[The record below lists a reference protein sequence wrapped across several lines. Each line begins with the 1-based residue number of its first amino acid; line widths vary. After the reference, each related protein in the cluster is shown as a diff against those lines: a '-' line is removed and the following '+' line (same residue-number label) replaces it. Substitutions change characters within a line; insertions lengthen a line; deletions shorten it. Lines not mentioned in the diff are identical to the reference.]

1 MLRVTEDGNSIDGR
15 RLSGR
20 VHFTVPSTL
29 LCIAAG
35 MPAAPLVPLSADRSS
50 VTDSTDSSEQTT
62 THSSFPAGSAA
73 AATVT
78 PSALT

>member
-1 MLRVTEDGNSIDGR
+1 MLRATDDGNLIDGR
-15 RLSGR
+15 RLCGR
-20 VHFTVPSTL
+20 VHVTVPSTL

-50 VTDSTDSSEQTT
+50 VTDSTDSSQTT
-62 THSSFPAGSAA
+62 THSSFPGGSAA